1 MAHKTKATRY
11 GGPSTQ
17 ATRYP
22 QRMSIANNATF
33 AAGGQSV
40 RFTPMT
46 LGLTEGHYGE
56 CAGLLVGYSCSLALL
71 RNRAVSA
78 CFLAS
83 SASLATSSGE
93 RSSDA
98 LSILARPS
106 LTVIFL
112 GSSIITCASLWLLLI
127 KAVTEQSVTEKK
139 FRLGYSCSLAFRRW
153 RRLISPC
160 IDAMMNCDV
169 LSPDSF
175 TDSMAFTISCGT
187 RAFRACDFAFVVPVA
202 ISIPLLD
209 WWGTVYTE
217 KAQIKPLTWTTPKAY
232 SGPHLEIIKVHKC
245 KAPQVSLPLAGLLT
259 TNDSNSIE
267 VAMLNHTT
275 HPQGRDS
282 HDLNKYIWRF
292 IALSTAQ
299 PRVIHIVATSEQEAR
314 QQSPDGCV
322 MVFAARIRQEVRHVQ

>member
-1 MAHKTKATRY
+1 MAHKTKAT
-11 GGPSTQ
+11 GGGRQWIHTKLERI
-17 ATRYP
+17 T
-22 QRMSIANNATF
+22 NNATF

-56 CAGLLVGYSCSLALL
+56 YTGLLVGYSCSLALL

-139 FRLGYSCSLAFRRW
+139 SGW
-153 RRLISPC
+153 
-160 IDAMMNCDV
+160 
-169 LSPDSF
+169 
-175 TDSMAFTISCGT
+175 
-187 RAFRACDFAFVVPVA
+187 A
-202 ISIPLLD
+202 IPAL
-209 WWGTVYTE
+209 W
-217 KAQIKPLTWTTPKAY
+217 P
-232 SGPHLEIIKVHKC
+232 SG
-245 KAPQVSLPLAGLLT
+245 AGG
-259 TNDSNSIE
+259 
-267 VAMLNHTT
+267 V
-275 HPQGRDS
+275 
-282 HDLNKYIWRF
+282 
-292 IALSTAQ
+292 
-299 PRVIHIVATSEQEAR
+299 
-314 QQSPDGCV
+314 
-322 MVFAARIRQEVRHVQ
+322 